1 MQTDWG
7 QAWVAGGALL
17 VAAAQGQPLRQKPE
31 PICAGQPVGGACW
44 MKLDSRPK
52 CYVWRQS
59 LKRDESVT
67 WTGSCADGRADGLG
81 VLKLSWKG
89 TAFRVVAVEGTGILR
104 NGRMEGRWIER
115 FVRGTVWEGLYLEG
129 KRHGRWVER
138 HPSGTVHE
146 GPYVEGKRHGRW
158 VSCFS
163 GEGAWIEIWGDGTV
177 VDGFRLIP
185 PESIC
190 SGQIRGAYATAR
202 QERRRSELHLPP
214 PRSAW

>member
-7 QAWVAGGALL
+7 QAWVAVGAVL

-81 VLKLSWKG
+81 VLKWSWKG

-129 KRHGRWVER
+129 KRHGRL
-138 HPSGTVHE
+138 
-146 GPYVEGKRHGRW
+146 
-158 VSCFS
+158 VSCFP
-163 GEGAWIEIWGDGTV
+163 GEGTWIEIWVDGTV

>member
-7 QAWVAGGALL
+7 QAWVAVGALL

-31 PICAGQPVGGACW
+31 PICAGQ
-44 MKLDSRPK
+44 R
-52 CYVWRQS
+52 

-89 TAFRVVAVEGTGILR
+89 TAFRVVAVEGTGILC

-185 PESIC
+185 PLELVTGISTL
-190 SGQIRGAYATAR
+190 SSKR
-202 QERRRSELHLPP
+202 QVRPFNVR
-214 PRSAW
+214 AA